1 MEREEFVSSA
11 VQAAFRKQINELKE
25 RDEFRIAAWAGF
37 VWGKSRAHAVML
49 NQFDWRFLHVGR
61 VGRFPGCFAHLRIF
75 IFNCT
80 PW

>member
-25 RDEFRIAAWAGF
+25 RDAFRMPAWAGF
-37 VWGKSRAHAVML
+37 VWGKSRVHAVMR
-49 NQFDWRFLHVGR
+49 NQPDRRVLHEGR
-61 VGRFPGCFAHLRIF
+61 VGRFPGCFAHLPIF
-75 IFNCT
+75 IFNRT